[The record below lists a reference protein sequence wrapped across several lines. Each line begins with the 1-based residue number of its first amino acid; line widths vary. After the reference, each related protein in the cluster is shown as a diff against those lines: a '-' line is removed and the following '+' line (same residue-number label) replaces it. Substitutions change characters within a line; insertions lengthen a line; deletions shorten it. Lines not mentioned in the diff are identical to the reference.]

1 MPRQPSDG
9 CSQHLL
15 DGSALRALARRS
27 NLRGAVQC
35 AAHAACLSATGLLV
49 WLTQPLSWYFLI
61 PAMALQGVAIVTL
74 FAPMHECVH
83 RTAFAS
89 RAANDAIG
97 WIAGVL
103 SFYNSTYYR
112 YFHAWHHR
120 YTQDPARDPE
130 LLYPKAR
137 NRVEYLKEITGL
149 MFWFRRAVDYPA
161 LAFGG
166 ARRLPFVP
174 DSARRHVA
182 LSVSMQLLIYLAGA
196 VSIALGFRG
205 ILYFWFLPALL
216 AQPLLRALLIVEHT
230 GCSQD
235 GNGLTNT
242 RTTLT
247 SFPIRL
253 LMWNMPYHAEHHL
266 YPSIPFHQLPA
277 LHMRIRENLRH
288 IAPGYVAAN
297 RTVFES
303 LWDAHPVTAQADL
316 RQ

>member
-49 WLTQPLSWYFLI
+49 WLAEPLWYFLI

-137 NRVEYLKEITGL
+137 NRVEYLKEITGF

-205 ILYFWFLPALL
+205 ILYFWFLPTLL

>member
-1 MPRQPSDG
+1 
-9 CSQHLL
+9 
-15 DGSALRALARRS
+15 
-27 NLRGAVQC
+27 
-35 AAHAACLSATGLLV
+35 
-49 WLTQPLSWYFLI
+49 
-61 PAMALQGVAIVTL
+61 VTL

-112 YFHAWHHR
+112 YFHVWHHR
-120 YTQDPARDPE
+120 YTQDPACDPE
-130 LLYPKAR
+130 LRYPKAR
-137 NRVEYLKEITGL
+137 NRIEYFNEITGF
-149 MFWFRRAVDYPA
+149 MFWFRRAIDYPA
-161 LAFGG
+161 LALGG

-174 DSARRHVA
+174 ERARRQVT
-182 LSVSMQLLIYLAGA
+182 LSVSVQLLIYLAGA

-205 ILYFWFLPALL
+205 VLYFWLLPALL

-247 SFPIRL
+247 QLSDPL
-253 LMWNMPYHAEHHL
+253 ADVEHAYHAEHHL

-277 LHMRIRENLRH
+277 LRMRIRENLRH
-288 IAPGYVAAN
+288 VAPGYVAAN
-297 RTVFES
+297 RTVFQS
-303 LWDAHPVTAQADL
+303 LWDAHPVAAQSDL
-316 RQ
+316 QQ